1 MKPPEKVFKQ
11 DIQNAGLKVDE
22 YGRPKNF
29 LIYTT
34 KPNFSTALHVS
45 NFKILNCFKKKKK
58 YKIRMLIIMSIA
70 ESCING

>member
-45 NFKILNCFKKKKK
+45 NFKILNC
-58 YKIRMLIIMSIA
+58 
-70 ESCING
+70 